1 MRKILAIVL
10 ALVMVMGMS
19 TTAFATTE
27 VKTTEL
33 TTYVYSTWEITIPA
47 SVNLVE
53 TDGEINISVDAL
65 NLDPELVLAV
75 MLDRYNMMH
84 SNGNKANLELYV
96 DGVQKTNV
104 IATFTEPGSVIITA
118 KMEDGALAGNYTGV
132 VVFYIGTL
140 SMDDP
145 GLTS

>member
-33 TTYVYSTWEITIPA
+33 TAYVYSTWEITIPA

-104 IATFTEPGSVIITA
+104 IATFTEPGSVFITA

>member
-1 MRKILAIVL
+1 MRKIIAVVL

-19 TTAFATTE
+19 TTAFAASE

-53 TDGEINISVDAL
+53 TNGKIDISVDSM
-65 NLDPELVLAV
+65 NLDPDLLLAI
-75 MLDRYNMMH
+75 MLENSAMTH
-84 SNGNKANLELYV
+84 SNGTKANLELFV

-104 IATFTEPGSVIITA
+104 IAAFSEPGSVTITA
-118 KMEDGALAGNYTGV
+118 KMEDDALAGNYSG
-132 VVFYIGTL
+132 YITFWIDTL
-140 SMDDP
+140 SPDDP

>member
-19 TTAFATTE
+19 TTAFAATE

-53 TDGEINISVDAL
+53 TNGEINISVDSL
-65 NLDPELVLAV
+65 NLDPDLVLAV

-84 SNGNKANLELYV
+84 SNGTKANLELYV

-104 IATFTEPGSVIITA
+104 IAAFSEPGSVTINA
-118 KMEDGALAGNYTGV
+118 KMEDGALAGNYSGV
-132 VVFYIGTL
+132 VVFSVGTL
-140 SMDDP
+140 STDDP
-145 GLTS
+145 GLTN